1 MAGSTEAKPQA
12 EAKPE
17 AEGDPKPEGLDKEE
31 LAQAADASAPHAR
44 VIHEVVRQEG
54 EVELKRSVGALVWSG
69 LAAGLSMGFSLL
81 SMSFLHAGLPDKP
94 WRHLVESPGYSVGF
108 VITILGRQQLFT
120 ESTLTSLLPFLVLR
134 DRKTLLALLRT
145 WGVVLA
151 ANLVGTS
158 AFAAVISPNG
168 IFPDAVHQAMVGFG
182 TEILEGEFG
191 PKMLRAVFAGWLIA
205 LMVWLLPS
213 ARSAR
218 LFVIML
224 LTYVV
229 ALGTLP
235 HIIAGSVEAAFA
247 VFSGHASV
255 RDYLVDF
262 LAPTLL
268 GNTIGGVA
276 LAALLNY
283 APLAPEFRGPQKDD
297 EKNE

>member
-1 MAGSTEAKPQA
+1 MARSTGNP
-12 EAKPE
+12 PGT
-17 AEGDPKPEGLDKEE
+17 EGQPEGLDAEE

-54 EVELKRSVGALVWSG
+54 EVELRRSVGALVWSG

-81 SMSFLHAGLPDKP
+81 SMSFLHAGLPNTS
-94 WRHLVESPGYSVGF
+94 WRHLAESPGYSVGF

-120 ESTLTSLLPFLVLR
+120 ESTLTSLLPFLVSR
-134 DRKTLLALLRT
+134 DRGTLLALLRT

-151 ANLVGTS
+151 ANLVGTT
-158 AFAAVISPNG
+158 AFAAVISPVG
-168 IFPDAVHQAMVGFG
+168 IFPDQVHQAMVGFG
-182 TEILEGEFG
+182 KEILEGDFG
-191 PKMLRAVFAGWLIA
+191 PKLLRAVFAGWLIA

-247 VFSGHASV
+247 VFSGNASV
-255 RDYLVDF
+255 GDYFIHF

-283 APLAPEFRGPQKDD
+283 APLAPEFQGPSKDED
-297 EKNE
+297 KNG

>member
-1 MAGSTEAKPQA
+1 MAGSTADRPGA
-12 EAKPE
+12 ESAPVPEPE
-17 AEGDPKPEGLDKEE
+17 ALDDEE
-31 LAQAADASAPHAR
+31 LAQAAEASSPHAR

-54 EVELKRSVGALVWSG
+54 EVELKRSVGSLVWSG

-108 VITILGRQQLFT
+108 VITVLGRQQLFT
-120 ESTLTSLLPFLVLR
+120 ESTLTSLLPFLTNR
-134 DRKTLLALLRT
+134 DRKTLVALLRT

-158 AFAAVISPNG
+158 MFAGVMALPGV
-168 IFPDAVHQAMVGFG
+168 FPDDVHQAAIGFG
-182 TEILEGEFG
+182 KEILEGDFG
-191 PKMLRAVFAGWLIA
+191 PKVLRAVFSGWLIA

-224 LTYVV
+224 LTLVV
-229 ALGTLP
+229 ALGSLP
-235 HIIAGSVEAAFA
+235 HIIAGSVEAALA
-247 VFSGHASV
+247 VFTGNASV
-255 RDYLVDF
+255 RDYLIDF
-262 LAPTLL
+262 MVPTLL

-283 APLAPEFRGPQKDD
+283 APLAPEFQNPEEREPVGK
-297 EKNE
+297 

>member
-1 MAGSTEAKPQA
+1 MAKSTGNQPAT
-12 EAKPE
+12 
-17 AEGDPKPEGLDKEE
+17 EGEPEGLDAEE
-31 LAQAADASAPHAR
+31 RAQAADASAPHAR

-81 SMSFLHAGLPDKP
+81 SMSFLHAGLPNVS
-94 WRHLVESPGYSVGF
+94 WRHLAESPGYSVGF
-108 VITILGRQQLFT
+108 VITVLGRQQLFT

-134 DRKTLLALLRT
+134 DRGTLIALLRS

-151 ANLVGTS
+151 ANLIGTT
-158 AFAAVISPNG
+158 AFAAVISPSG
-168 IFPDAVHQAMVGFG
+168 IFPDPVHQAMIGFG
-182 TEILEGEFG
+182 KEILDGDFG
-191 PKMLRAVFAGWLIA
+191 PKLLRAVFAGWLIA

-224 LTYVV
+224 LTTVV
-229 ALGTLP
+229 ALGSLP
-235 HIIAGSVEAAFA
+235 HIIAGSVEASFA
-247 VFSGHASV
+247 VFTGNASV
-255 RDYLVDF
+255 GDYFIDF

-283 APLAPEFRGPQKDD
+283 APLAPEFQGPSKDD
-297 EKNE
+297 DKNG

>member
-1 MAGSTEAKPQA
+1 
-12 EAKPE
+12 
-17 AEGDPKPEGLDKEE
+17 
-31 LAQAADASAPHAR
+31 
-44 VIHEVVRQEG
+44 
-54 EVELKRSVGALVWSG
+54 
-69 LAAGLSMGFSLL
+69 MGFSLL
-81 SMSFLHAGLPDKP
+81 SMSFLHAGLPNTS
-94 WRHLVESPGYSVGF
+94 WRHIAESPGYSVGF

-120 ESTLTSLLPFLVLR
+120 ESTLTSLLPFLVSR

-151 ANLVGTS
+151 ANLIGTT
-158 AFAAVISPNG
+158 AFAAVISPGG
-168 IFPDAVHQAMVGFG
+168 IFPDPVHQAMVGFG
-182 TEILEGEFG
+182 KEILEGDFG
-191 PKMLRAVFAGWLIA
+191 PKLLRAMFAGWLIA

-247 VFSGHASV
+247 VFSGNASV
-255 RDYLVDF
+255 GDYFIHF

-283 APLAPEFRGPQKDD
+283 APLAPEFQGPSKDHD
-297 EKNE
+297 RNG

>member
-1 MAGSTEAKPQA
+1 MAGSTADRPGA
-12 EAKPE
+12 EPE
-17 AEGDPKPEGLDKEE
+17 PKLAPEELDEEE
-31 LAQAADASAPHAR
+31 LAQAAEASAPHAR

-54 EVELKRSVGALVWSG
+54 EIELKRSVGALVWSG

-81 SMSFLHAGLPDKP
+81 SMSFLHAGLPNVS
-94 WRHLVESPGYSVGF
+94 WRHLAESPGYSVGF

-120 ESTLTSLLPFLVLR
+120 ESTLTSLLPFLVAR

-151 ANLVGTS
+151 ANLVGTT
-158 AFAAVISPNG
+158 AFAAVVSPAG
-168 IFPDAVHQAMVGFG
+168 IFPDDVHQAMIGFG
-182 TEILEGEFG
+182 KEILEGDFG
-191 PKMLRAVFAGWLIA
+191 PKLLRAVFAGWLIA

-218 LFVIML
+218 LFVVLL

-229 ALGTLP
+229 ALGMLP

-247 VFSGHASV
+247 VFTGNASV
-255 RDYLVDF
+255 RDYLIDF

-268 GNTIGGVA
+268 GNSIGGIA

-283 APLAPEFRGPQKDD
+283 APLAPEFQGSSKDG
-297 EKNE
+297 ESSE